1 MSEEKSAPKTKEELI
16 AMLKDQLD
24 RVEVEAWIFRIKS
37 AICRLLS
44 RKSERKGN
52 YWPRNCKKKRQKC
65 NSSSKIKQKPLEM
78 YPTILLEKVN

>member
-52 YWPRNCKKKRQKC
+52 Y
-65 NSSSKIKQKPLEM
+65 
-78 YPTILLEKVN
+78 